1 MVWFSEKCSPLSL
14 SPLSLSFSSP
24 ELSLPPSTFFLSFFL
39 FQGSKITSKGKING
53 LMGVCKNESNDI
65 PIYILSKRA
74 QSAIFERTNEQS
86 TPPFICKLQIK
97 KPPSGKIIKQGLPL
111 FGSAASLHR
120 CRGSSGSSGSSGSG
134 WS

>member
-1 MVWFSEKCSPLSL
+1 
-14 SPLSLSFSSP
+14 
-24 ELSLPPSTFFLSFFL
+24 
-39 FQGSKITSKGKING
+39 
-53 LMGVCKNESNDI
+53 MGVCKNESNDI

-120 CRGSSGSSGSSGSG
+120 RSGSKGSSGSG